1 MLFVDDAGN
10 VQYHCT
16 ATPDCPYHNCG
27 AWVDVRCGHK
37 GHETPQA
44 LPPGQSI
51 SVHVTHEQCQWISS
65 NHIALPPCP
74 GCGSHMTVRI
84 HSEEEKLPPR
94 ILCDEQTGAILQVA
108 HHPKANP
115 NLTAIVKEVK
125 TVKVPHAAFRD
136 LAPDHLAQLIS
147 AMQSLGAK
155 DTSWMTTE
163 VPVEVIQSVT
173 HPRPHVVQHERLAA
187 AMHAHGKHPVVDGQQ
202 GTVASA

>member
-10 VQYHCT
+10 VRYHCT
-16 ATPDCPYHNCG
+16 VNPDCPYHNCS
-27 AWVDVRCGHK
+27 AWVDQRCGHK

-51 SVHVTHEQCQWISS
+51 SVHVSHDGCQWIAPD
-65 NHIALPPCP
+65 HIVLQVCP

-84 HSEEEKLPPR
+84 HSEDEKLPPTVLR
-94 ILCDEQTGAILQVA
+94 DEQTGAILQVVP
-108 HHPKANP
+108 HPKANP
-115 NLTAIVKEVK
+115 NLTHVLKEVH

-155 DTSWMTTE
+155 DTSWMTSD
-163 VPVEVIQSVT
+163 VPVEVIHAVV

-187 AMHAHGKHPVVDGQQ
+187 AMHANGKHPVGY
-202 GTVASA
+202 GE